1 MLSSVGWAALG
12 VGFIFLMTSLGAAS
26 VLFCREDTLPRSQT
40 GMMGFAGGVM
50 TAATVWS
57 MLLPAI
63 EQTRSEGTLPCWL
76 PAAVGT
82 AAGAAFLCA
91 LDALILRL
99 RRGGSAE
106 KSSMLMTAIT
116 LHNIPEG
123 MAVGIAFALS
133 GGADGLTAAAALAL
147 GIGVQNIPEGAAVSL
162 PLRRLGMSRGRAFS
176 MGVLSGAVEPL
187 FGMLAVMAVSGIS
200 RIMPWLLGFSAG
212 AMLYVVVCELIPAA
226 DDRRGLFWYIA
237 GFLLMMIL
245 LSGKNSRC
253 ARLRTGCFYADA
265 SDGYTKNAKCKVV
278 IKITKICANCQ
289 TNNMIVTKMS

>member
-1 MLSSVGWAALG
+1 MLSSGGWAALG

-26 VLFCREDTLPRSQT
+26 VLFCREDTLPKSQT

-63 EQTRSEGTLPCWL
+63 EQTRAEGTLPCWL
-76 PAAVGT
+76 PAAAGT
-82 AAGAAFLCA
+82 AAGATFLCS

-123 MAVGIAFALS
+123 MAVGLAFALS

-147 GIGVQNIPEGAAVSL
+147 GIGVQNVPEGAAVSL

-245 LSGKNSRC
+245 DVALG
-253 ARLRTGCFYADA
+253 
-265 SDGYTKNAKCKVV
+265 
-278 IKITKICANCQ
+278 
-289 TNNMIVTKMS
+289 

>member
-26 VLFCREDTLPRSQT
+26 VLFCREDTLPKSQT

-50 TAATVWS
+50 TAASVWS

-63 EQTRSEGTLPCWL
+63 EQTRAAGVLPCWL
-76 PAAVGT
+76 PAAAGT

-123 MAVGIAFALS
+123 MAVGLAFALS

-187 FGMLAVMAVSGIS
+187 FGMLAVMVVSGIS

-245 LSGKNSRC
+245 DVALG
-253 ARLRTGCFYADA
+253 
-265 SDGYTKNAKCKVV
+265 
-278 IKITKICANCQ
+278 
-289 TNNMIVTKMS
+289 

>member
-26 VLFCREDTLPRSQT
+26 VLFCREDTLPKSQT

-50 TAATVWS
+50 TAASVWS

-63 EQTRSEGTLPCWL
+63 EQTRAEGTLPCWL
-76 PAAVGT
+76 PAAAGT

-123 MAVGIAFALS
+123 MAVGLAFALS

-147 GIGVQNIPEGAAVSL
+147 GIGVQNVPEGAAVSL
-162 PLRRLGMSRGRAFS
+162 PLRRMGMSRGRAFS

-187 FGMLAVMAVSGIS
+187 FGMLAVTAVSGIS

-245 LSGKNSRC
+245 DVALG
-253 ARLRTGCFYADA
+253 
-265 SDGYTKNAKCKVV
+265 
-278 IKITKICANCQ
+278 
-289 TNNMIVTKMS
+289 

>member
-26 VLFCREDTLPRSQT
+26 VLFCREDTLPKSQT

-50 TAATVWS
+50 TAASVWS

-63 EQTRSEGTLPCWL
+63 EQTRSAGTLPCWL
-76 PAAVGT
+76 PAAAGT

-91 LDALILRL
+91 LDALILCL

-123 MAVGIAFALS
+123 MAVGLAFALS

-226 DDRRGLFWYIA
+226 DDRRGLFWYVT

-245 LSGKNSRC
+245 DVALG
-253 ARLRTGCFYADA
+253 
-265 SDGYTKNAKCKVV
+265 
-278 IKITKICANCQ
+278 
-289 TNNMIVTKMS
+289 

>member
-1 MLSSVGWAALG
+1 MLSSGGWAALG

-26 VLFCREDTLPRSQT
+26 VLFCREDTLPKSQT

-76 PAAVGT
+76 PAAAGT
-82 AAGAAFLCA
+82 AEGPRT
-91 LDALILRL
+91 RL
-99 RRGGSAE
+99 QRSTMMVLAV
-106 KSSMLMTAIT
+106 T

-123 MAVGIAFALS
+123 MAVGLAFALS

-147 GIGVQNIPEGAAVSL
+147 GIGVQNVPEGAAVSL
-162 PLRRLGMSRGRAFS
+162 PLRRMGMSRGRAFS

-226 DDRRGLFWYIA
+226 DDRRGLFWYVA

-245 LSGKNSRC
+245 DVALG
-253 ARLRTGCFYADA
+253 
-265 SDGYTKNAKCKVV
+265 
-278 IKITKICANCQ
+278 
-289 TNNMIVTKMS
+289 

>member
-26 VLFCREDTLPRSQT
+26 VLFCREDTLPKSQT

-76 PAAVGT
+76 PAAAGT

-123 MAVGIAFALS
+123 MAVGLAFALS
-133 GGADGLTAAAALAL
+133 GGTDGLTAAAALAL
-147 GIGVQNIPEGAAVSL
+147 GIGVQNVPEGAAVSL
-162 PLRRLGMSRGRAFS
+162 PLRRMGMSRGRAFS

-226 DDRRGLFWYIA
+226 DDRRGLFWYVA

-245 LSGKNSRC
+245 DVALG
-253 ARLRTGCFYADA
+253 
-265 SDGYTKNAKCKVV
+265 
-278 IKITKICANCQ
+278 
-289 TNNMIVTKMS
+289 

>member
-26 VLFCREDTLPRSQT
+26 VLFCREDASPKSQT

-50 TAATVWS
+50 TAASVWS

-63 EQTRSEGTLPCWL
+63 EQTRAEGVLPCWL
-76 PAAVGT
+76 PAAAGT

-123 MAVGIAFALS
+123 MAVGLAFALS
-133 GGADGLTAAAALAL
+133 GGSDGLTAAAALAL

-162 PLRRLGMSRGRAFS
+162 PLRRMGMSRGRAFS

-200 RIMPWLLGFSAG
+200 RVMPWLLGFSAG

-226 DDRRGLFWYIA
+226 DDRRGLFWYVA

-245 LSGKNSRC
+245 DVALG
-253 ARLRTGCFYADA
+253 
-265 SDGYTKNAKCKVV
+265 
-278 IKITKICANCQ
+278 
-289 TNNMIVTKMS
+289 

>member
-1 MLSSVGWAALG
+1 MLSSVVWAALG

-26 VLFCREDTLPRSQT
+26 VLFCREDASIKSQT

-50 TAATVWS
+50 TAASVWS

-82 AAGAAFLCA
+82 AAGAAFLCT
-91 LDALILRL
+91 LDELILRL

-123 MAVGIAFALS
+123 MAVGLAFALS

-147 GIGVQNIPEGAAVSL
+147 GIGVQNVPEGAAVSL
-162 PLRRLGMSRGRAFS
+162 PLRRMGMSRGRAFS

-226 DDRRGLFWYIA
+226 DDRRGLFWYVA

-245 LSGKNSRC
+245 DVALG
-253 ARLRTGCFYADA
+253 
-265 SDGYTKNAKCKVV
+265 
-278 IKITKICANCQ
+278 
-289 TNNMIVTKMS
+289 

>member
-26 VLFCREDTLPRSQT
+26 VLFCREDTLPKSQT

-76 PAAVGT
+76 PAAAGT

-123 MAVGIAFALS
+123 MAVGLAFALS

-147 GIGVQNIPEGAAVSL
+147 GIGVQNVPEGAAVSL
-162 PLRRLGMSRGRAFS
+162 PLRRMGMSRGRAFS
-176 MGVLSGAVEPL
+176 MGVFSGAVEPL

-212 AMLYVVVCELIPAA
+212 AMLYVVVEELIPGA
-226 DDRRGLFWYIA
+226 DDRRGRFWYIA
-237 GFLLMMIL
+237 GFLRRMIL
-245 LSGKNSRC
+245 DVALG
-253 ARLRTGCFYADA
+253 
-265 SDGYTKNAKCKVV
+265 
-278 IKITKICANCQ
+278 
-289 TNNMIVTKMS
+289 

>member
-26 VLFCREDTLPRSQT
+26 VLFCREDALPKSQT

-50 TAATVWS
+50 TAASVWS

-63 EQTRSEGTLPCWL
+63 EQTRAEGVLPCWL
-76 PAAVGT
+76 PAAAGT

-123 MAVGIAFALS
+123 MAVGLAFALS
-133 GGADGLTAAAALAL
+133 GGSDGLTAAAALAL
-147 GIGVQNIPEGAAVSL
+147 GIGVQNVPEGAAVLL
-162 PLRRLGMSRGRAFS
+162 PLRRMCMSRGRAFS

-187 FGMLAVMAVSGIS
+187 FGMLAVIAVSGIS

-226 DDRRGLFWYIA
+226 DDRRGLFWYVA

-245 LSGKNSRC
+245 DVALG
-253 ARLRTGCFYADA
+253 
-265 SDGYTKNAKCKVV
+265 
-278 IKITKICANCQ
+278 
-289 TNNMIVTKMS
+289 

>member
-26 VLFCREDTLPRSQT
+26 VLFCREDTLPKSQT

-76 PAAVGT
+76 PAAAGT

-123 MAVGIAFALS
+123 MAVGLAFALS

-147 GIGVQNIPEGAAVSL
+147 GIGVQNVPEGAAVSL
-162 PLRRLGMSRGRAFS
+162 PLRRMGMSRGRAFS

-226 DDRRGLFWYIA
+226 DDRRGLFWYVT

-245 LSGKNSRC
+245 DVALG
-253 ARLRTGCFYADA
+253 
-265 SDGYTKNAKCKVV
+265 
-278 IKITKICANCQ
+278 
-289 TNNMIVTKMS
+289 

>member
-26 VLFCREDTLPRSQT
+26 VLFCRKDTLPKSQT

-63 EQTRSEGTLPCWL
+63 EQTRAAGVLPCWL
-76 PAAVGT
+76 PAAAGT
-82 AAGAAFLCA
+82 AAGAAFLCT

-99 RRGGSAE
+99 RRGSAE

-123 MAVGIAFALS
+123 MAVGLAFALS

-226 DDRRGLFWYIA
+226 DDRRGLFWYVA

-245 LSGKNSRC
+245 DVALG
-253 ARLRTGCFYADA
+253 
-265 SDGYTKNAKCKVV
+265 
-278 IKITKICANCQ
+278 
-289 TNNMIVTKMS
+289 

>member
-26 VLFCREDTLPRSQT
+26 VLFCREDASIKSQT

-76 PAAVGT
+76 PAAAGT

-99 RRGGSAE
+99 RRGGSTE

-123 MAVGIAFALS
+123 MAVGLAFALS

-147 GIGVQNIPEGAAVSL
+147 GIGVQNGPEGAAVSL
-162 PLRRLGMSRGRAFS
+162 PLRRMGMSRGRAFS

-245 LSGKNSRC
+245 DVAPG
-253 ARLRTGCFYADA
+253 
-265 SDGYTKNAKCKVV
+265 
-278 IKITKICANCQ
+278 
-289 TNNMIVTKMS
+289 

>member
-26 VLFCREDTLPRSQT
+26 VLFCREDTLPKSQT

-50 TAATVWS
+50 TAASVWS

-76 PAAVGT
+76 PAAAGT

-106 KSSMLMTAIT
+106 KSFMLMTAIT

-123 MAVGIAFALS
+123 MAVGLAFALS

-147 GIGVQNIPEGAAVSL
+147 GIGVQNVPEGAAVSL
-162 PLRRLGMSRGRAFS
+162 PLRRMGMSRGRAFS

-245 LSGKNSRC
+245 DVALG
-253 ARLRTGCFYADA
+253 
-265 SDGYTKNAKCKVV
+265 
-278 IKITKICANCQ
+278 
-289 TNNMIVTKMS
+289 

>member
-26 VLFCREDTLPRSQT
+26 VLFCREDTLPKSQT

-50 TAATVWS
+50 TAASVWS

-63 EQTRSEGTLPCWL
+63 EQTRAEGVLPCWL
-76 PAAVGT
+76 PAAAGT

-123 MAVGIAFALS
+123 MAVGLAFTLS
-133 GGADGLTAAAALAL
+133 GGSDGLTAAAALAL

-162 PLRRLGMSRGRAFS
+162 PLRRMGMSRGRAFS

-187 FGMLAVMAVSGIS
+187 FGMLAVIAVSGIS

-226 DDRRGLFWYIA
+226 DDRRGLFWYVA

-245 LSGKNSRC
+245 DVALG
-253 ARLRTGCFYADA
+253 
-265 SDGYTKNAKCKVV
+265 
-278 IKITKICANCQ
+278 
-289 TNNMIVTKMS
+289 

>member
-26 VLFCREDTLPRSQT
+26 VLFCREDTLPKSQT

-76 PAAVGT
+76 PAAAGT
-82 AAGAAFLCA
+82 AAGATFLCA

-123 MAVGIAFALS
+123 MAVGLAFALS

-226 DDRRGLFWYIA
+226 DDRRGLFWYVT

-245 LSGKNSRC
+245 DVALG
-253 ARLRTGCFYADA
+253 
-265 SDGYTKNAKCKVV
+265 
-278 IKITKICANCQ
+278 
-289 TNNMIVTKMS
+289 

>member
-26 VLFCREDTLPRSQT
+26 VLFCREDTLPKSQT

-63 EQTRSEGTLPCWL
+63 EQTRAEGTLPCWL
-76 PAAVGT
+76 PAAAGT

-91 LDALILRL
+91 LDALILCL

-123 MAVGIAFALS
+123 MAVGLAFALS

-147 GIGVQNIPEGAAVSL
+147 GIGVQNVPEGAAVSL

-212 AMLYVVVCELIPAA
+212 AMLYAVVCELIPAA

-245 LSGKNSRC
+245 DVALG
-253 ARLRTGCFYADA
+253 
-265 SDGYTKNAKCKVV
+265 
-278 IKITKICANCQ
+278 
-289 TNNMIVTKMS
+289 

>member
-1 MLSSVGWAALG
+1 MLSSGGWAALG

-26 VLFCREDTLPRSQT
+26 VLFCREDTLPKSQT

-76 PAAVGT
+76 PAAAGT

-91 LDALILRL
+91 LDALILCL

-123 MAVGIAFALS
+123 MAVGLAFALS

-147 GIGVQNIPEGAAVSL
+147 GIGVQNVPEGAAVSL
-162 PLRRLGMSRGRAFS
+162 PLRRMGMSRGRAFS

-226 DDRRGLFWYIA
+226 DDRRGLFLYIA

-245 LSGKNSRC
+245 DVALG
-253 ARLRTGCFYADA
+253 
-265 SDGYTKNAKCKVV
+265 
-278 IKITKICANCQ
+278 
-289 TNNMIVTKMS
+289 

>member
-26 VLFCREDTLPRSQT
+26 VLFCREDTLPKSQT

-50 TAATVWS
+50 TAASVWS

-63 EQTRSEGTLPCWL
+63 EQTRSAGTLPYWL
-76 PAAVGT
+76 PAAAGT

-123 MAVGIAFALS
+123 MAVGLAFALS

-147 GIGVQNIPEGAAVSL
+147 GIGVQNVPEGAAVSL
-162 PLRRLGMSRGRAFS
+162 PLRRMGMSRGRAFS

-245 LSGKNSRC
+245 DVALG
-253 ARLRTGCFYADA
+253 
-265 SDGYTKNAKCKVV
+265 
-278 IKITKICANCQ
+278 
-289 TNNMIVTKMS
+289 

>member
-26 VLFCREDTLPRSQT
+26 VLFCREDTLPKSQT

-50 TAATVWS
+50 TAASVWS

-63 EQTRSEGTLPCWL
+63 EQTRSAGTLPCWL
-76 PAAVGT
+76 PAAAGT

-123 MAVGIAFALS
+123 MAVGLAFALS
-133 GGADGLTAAAALAL
+133 GGSDGLTAAAALAL

-226 DDRRGLFWYIA
+226 DDRRGLFWYVA

-245 LSGKNSRC
+245 DVALG
-253 ARLRTGCFYADA
+253 
-265 SDGYTKNAKCKVV
+265 
-278 IKITKICANCQ
+278 
-289 TNNMIVTKMS
+289 

>member
-1 MLSSVGWAALG
+1 MLSSVVWAALG

-26 VLFCREDTLPRSQT
+26 VLFCREDTLPKSQT

-76 PAAVGT
+76 PAAAGT

-106 KSSMLMTAIT
+106 KSSMLMTAII

-123 MAVGIAFALS
+123 MAVGLAFALS
-133 GGADGLTAAAALAL
+133 GGTDGLTAAAALAL
-147 GIGVQNIPEGAAVSL
+147 GIGVQNVPEGAAVSL
-162 PLRRLGMSRGRAFS
+162 PLRRMGMSRGRAFS

-245 LSGKNSRC
+245 DVALG
-253 ARLRTGCFYADA
+253 
-265 SDGYTKNAKCKVV
+265 
-278 IKITKICANCQ
+278 
-289 TNNMIVTKMS
+289 

>member
-26 VLFCREDTLPRSQT
+26 VLFCREDTLPKSQT

-50 TAATVWS
+50 TAASVWS

-63 EQTRSEGTLPCWL
+63 EQTRAEGTLPCWL
-76 PAAVGT
+76 PAAAGT

-123 MAVGIAFALS
+123 MAVGLAFALS

-147 GIGVQNIPEGAAVSL
+147 GIGVQNVPEGAAVSL
-162 PLRRLGMSRGRAFS
+162 PLCRMGMSRGRAFS

-226 DDRRGLFWYIA
+226 DDRSGLFWYVT

-245 LSGKNSRC
+245 DVALG
-253 ARLRTGCFYADA
+253 
-265 SDGYTKNAKCKVV
+265 
-278 IKITKICANCQ
+278 
-289 TNNMIVTKMS
+289 

>member
-26 VLFCREDTLPRSQT
+26 VLFCREDTLPKSQT

-50 TAATVWS
+50 TAASVWS

-63 EQTRSEGTLPCWL
+63 EQTRAEGTLPCWL
-76 PAAVGT
+76 PAAAGT
-82 AAGAAFLCA
+82 AAGTAFLCA

-123 MAVGIAFALS
+123 MAVGLAFALS

-226 DDRRGLFWYIA
+226 DDRRGLFWYVA

-245 LSGKNSRC
+245 DVALG
-253 ARLRTGCFYADA
+253 
-265 SDGYTKNAKCKVV
+265 
-278 IKITKICANCQ
+278 
-289 TNNMIVTKMS
+289 

>member
-1 MLSSVGWAALG
+1 MLSSVVWAALG

-26 VLFCREDTLPRSQT
+26 VLFCREDTLPKSQT

-76 PAAVGT
+76 PAAAGT

-123 MAVGIAFALS
+123 MAVGLAFALS
-133 GGADGLTAAAALAL
+133 GGTDGLTAAAALAL
-147 GIGVQNIPEGAAVSL
+147 GIGVQNVPEGAAVSL
-162 PLRRLGMSRGRAFS
+162 PLRRMGMSRGRAFS

-245 LSGKNSRC
+245 DVALG
-253 ARLRTGCFYADA
+253 
-265 SDGYTKNAKCKVV
+265 
-278 IKITKICANCQ
+278 
-289 TNNMIVTKMS
+289 

>member
-26 VLFCREDTLPRSQT
+26 VLFCREDTLPKSQT

-50 TAATVWS
+50 TAASVWS

-63 EQTRSEGTLPCWL
+63 EQTRSAGTLPGWL
-76 PAAVGT
+76 PAAAGT

-123 MAVGIAFALS
+123 MAVGLAFALS

-226 DDRRGLFWYIA
+226 DDRRGLFWYVT

-245 LSGKNSRC
+245 DVALG
-253 ARLRTGCFYADA
+253 
-265 SDGYTKNAKCKVV
+265 
-278 IKITKICANCQ
+278 
-289 TNNMIVTKMS
+289 

>member
-26 VLFCREDTLPRSQT
+26 VLFCREDTLPKSQT

-50 TAATVWS
+50 TAASVWS

-63 EQTRSEGTLPCWL
+63 EQTRAEGTLPCWL
-76 PAAVGT
+76 PAAAGT

-91 LDALILRL
+91 LDALILCL
-99 RRGGSAE
+99 RRGGSVE
-106 KSSMLMTAIT
+106 KSSMLITAIT

-123 MAVGIAFALS
+123 MAVGLAFALS

-226 DDRRGLFWYIA
+226 DDRRGLFCYVA

-245 LSGKNSRC
+245 DVALG
-253 ARLRTGCFYADA
+253 
-265 SDGYTKNAKCKVV
+265 
-278 IKITKICANCQ
+278 
-289 TNNMIVTKMS
+289 

>member
-26 VLFCREDTLPRSQT
+26 VLFCREDTLPKSQT

-76 PAAVGT
+76 PAAAGT

-123 MAVGIAFALS
+123 MAVGLAFALS
-133 GGADGLTAAAALAL
+133 GGTDGLTAAAALAL
-147 GIGVQNIPEGAAVSL
+147 GIGVQNVPEGAAVSL
-162 PLRRLGMSRGRAFS
+162 PLRRMGMSRGRALS

-245 LSGKNSRC
+245 DVALG
-253 ARLRTGCFYADA
+253 
-265 SDGYTKNAKCKVV
+265 
-278 IKITKICANCQ
+278 
-289 TNNMIVTKMS
+289 

>member
-63 EQTRSEGTLPCWL
+63 EQTRAEGTLPCWL
-76 PAAVGT
+76 PAAAGT

-123 MAVGIAFALS
+123 MAVGLAFALS

-147 GIGVQNIPEGAAVSL
+147 GIGVQNVPEGAAVSL
-162 PLRRLGMSRGRAFS
+162 PLRRMGMSRGRAFS

-226 DDRRGLFWYIA
+226 DDRRGLFWYIT

-245 LSGKNSRC
+245 DVALG
-253 ARLRTGCFYADA
+253 
-265 SDGYTKNAKCKVV
+265 
-278 IKITKICANCQ
+278 
-289 TNNMIVTKMS
+289 

>member
-26 VLFCREDTLPRSQT
+26 VLFCREDASIKSQT

-76 PAAVGT
+76 PAAAGT

-123 MAVGIAFALS
+123 MAVGLAFALS

-147 GIGVQNIPEGAAVSL
+147 GIGVQNVPEGAAVSR
-162 PLRRLGMSRGRAFS
+162 PLRRMGMSRGRAFS

-245 LSGKNSRC
+245 DVALG
-253 ARLRTGCFYADA
+253 
-265 SDGYTKNAKCKVV
+265 
-278 IKITKICANCQ
+278 
-289 TNNMIVTKMS
+289 

>member
-26 VLFCREDTLPRSQT
+26 VLFCREDTLPKSQT

-63 EQTRSEGTLPCWL
+63 EQTRAEGTLPCWL
-76 PAAVGT
+76 PAAAGT

-123 MAVGIAFALS
+123 MAVGLAFALS
-133 GGADGLTAAAALAL
+133 GGSDGLTAAAALAL
-147 GIGVQNIPEGAAVSL
+147 GIGVQNVPEGAAVSL
-162 PLRRLGMSRGRAFS
+162 PLRRMGMSRGRAFS

-245 LSGKNSRC
+245 DVALG
-253 ARLRTGCFYADA
+253 
-265 SDGYTKNAKCKVV
+265 
-278 IKITKICANCQ
+278 
-289 TNNMIVTKMS
+289 

>member
-50 TAATVWS
+50 TAAAVWS

-76 PAAVGT
+76 PAAAGT

-106 KSSMLMTAIT
+106 KSFMLMTAIT

-123 MAVGIAFALS
+123 MAVGLAFALS
-133 GGADGLTAAAALAL
+133 GGEDGLTAAAALAL
-147 GIGVQNIPEGAAVSL
+147 GIGVQNVPEGAAVSL
-162 PLRRLGMSRGRAFS
+162 PLRRMGMSRGRAFS

-226 DDRRGLFWYIA
+226 DDCRGLFWYIA

-245 LSGKNSRC
+245 DVALG
-253 ARLRTGCFYADA
+253 
-265 SDGYTKNAKCKVV
+265 
-278 IKITKICANCQ
+278 
-289 TNNMIVTKMS
+289 

>member
-26 VLFCREDTLPRSQT
+26 VLFCREDASIKSQT

-76 PAAVGT
+76 PAAAGT

-99 RRGGSAE
+99 RRGGSTE

-123 MAVGIAFALS
+123 MAVGLAFALS

-147 GIGVQNIPEGAAVSL
+147 GIGVQNVPEGAAVSL
-162 PLRRLGMSRGRAFS
+162 PLRRMGMSRGRAFS

-187 FGMLAVMAVSGIS
+187 FGMLAVMAVSGFS

-245 LSGKNSRC
+245 DVALG
-253 ARLRTGCFYADA
+253 
-265 SDGYTKNAKCKVV
+265 
-278 IKITKICANCQ
+278 
-289 TNNMIVTKMS
+289 